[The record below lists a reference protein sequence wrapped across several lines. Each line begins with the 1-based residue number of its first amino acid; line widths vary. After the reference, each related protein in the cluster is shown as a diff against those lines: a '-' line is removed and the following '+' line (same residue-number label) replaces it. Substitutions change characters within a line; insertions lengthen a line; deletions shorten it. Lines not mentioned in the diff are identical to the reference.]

1 MPAFEPAAHDRPVT
15 SIPLQHP
22 STPGADTRLAGAPT
36 EADRRVATAVIRL
49 EHALTNRPGFG
60 RTTDVTTT
68 VLGDGLGCSTSTGL
82 HTVESDL
89 PNALGGDGCAPTPG
103 ALARVAL
110 GSCLAMGYRL
120 RAARRGVPVT
130 SIEVSVETDSDI
142 AGLIDSSRD
151 VAAGFTQ
158 VRYAV
163 RIASDAPAEE
173 IDALVDEADR
183 LSPMLD
189 VVARAIDVRR
199 TSMIVERCGST
210 AADAPEEP

>member
-1 MPAFEPAAHDRPVT
+1 MPAPRRAAQDRPVT
-15 SIPLQHP
+15 STPLHSP
-22 STPGADTRLAGAPT
+22 STPGTDARHSDPPT
-36 EADRRVATAVIRL
+36 EADRRAATAVVRL
-49 EHALTNRPGFG
+49 ERALAARPGFG
-60 RTTDVTTT
+60 RTTDVATT
-68 VLGDGLGCSTSTGL
+68 VLGDGLGCSTSVGP

-89 PNALGGDGCAPTPG
+89 PDALGGDGGAPTPG
-103 ALARVAL
+103 ALARAAL

-120 RAARRGVPVT
+120 RAARRGVPVA

-142 AGLIDSSRD
+142 AGLIDPSCD

-163 RIASDAPAEE
+163 RIVSDAPSEE

-199 TSMIVERCGST
+199 TSTIVERLGGGG
-210 AADAPEEP
+210 ADPCEDA